1 MAAVQSAD
9 VSFWVMLVDPRVDG
23 LGAPM
28 LELNLQ
34 QVTIVSNAC

>member
-9 VSFWVMLVDPRVDG
+9 VVDPWVDG

-34 QVTIVSNAC
+34 QVTIISNAC